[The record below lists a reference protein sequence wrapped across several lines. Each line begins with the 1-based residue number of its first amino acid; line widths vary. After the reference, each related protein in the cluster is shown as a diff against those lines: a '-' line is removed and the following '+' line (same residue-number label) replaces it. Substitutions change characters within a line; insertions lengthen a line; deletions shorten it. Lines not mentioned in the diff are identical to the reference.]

1 MRNVTQFILAL
12 TMAVLLPN
20 FVVSI
25 STKTKIDISKDQSA
39 LKALKVH
46 VGRDSTKRNKK
57 LDNALR
63 SLYLDNNL
71 FEGEIPS
78 DMFDHLS
85 RWQVLYLGKNK
96 PSGKIPLGLFKCKEL
111 EDISLAD
118 NRLEGI
124 LPKEI
129 GNLTI
134 LRSLYLDN
142 NLF

>member
-1 MRNVTQFILAL
+1 
-12 TMAVLLPN
+12 
-20 FVVSI
+20 
-25 STKTKIDISKDQSA
+25 
-39 LKALKVH
+39 
-46 VGRDSTKRNKK
+46 
-57 LDNALR
+57 
-63 SLYLDNNL
+63 
-71 FEGEIPS
+71 
-78 DMFDHLS
+78 MFDHLS
-85 RWQVLYLGKNK
+85 RLQVLYLGKNN

-142 NLF
+142 NLFEGKRKAARCYFNLLSFSDCNICFVW